1 MAASRQ
7 IKKRARLTAQVGAAC
22 GGGLCKRVVFAD
34 AQGEGIAFGD
44 EFYMPLTRPPST
56 AIAVPLP
63 HRWVRQV
70 RYGIAFPPNRH
81 SERSEESR

>member
-7 IKKRARLTAQVGAAC
+7 IKKGARLTAQVGAAC
-22 GGGLCKRVVFAD
+22 GGGLCRRVVFAF

-63 HRWVRQV
+63 HRWGRQV
-70 RYGIAFPPNRH
+70 RYGICLPAKPSF
-81 SERSEESR
+81 

>member
-1 MAASRQ
+1 MGRAALLCPLFRG
-7 IKKRARLTAQVGAAC
+7 RWPAPAGLEVMAAC
-22 GGGLCKRVVFAD
+22 GGGLCRRVVFAD

-63 HRWVRQV
+63 HRWERQV
-70 RYGIAFPPNRH
+70 RYGICACVT
-81 SERSEESR
+81 SAA